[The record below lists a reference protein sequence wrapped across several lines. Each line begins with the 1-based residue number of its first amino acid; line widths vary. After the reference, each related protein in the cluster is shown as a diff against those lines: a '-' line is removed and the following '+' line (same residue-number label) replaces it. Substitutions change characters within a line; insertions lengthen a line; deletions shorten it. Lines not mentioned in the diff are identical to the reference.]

1 MVNGADAEVNEM
13 NKTINNRTASLSNLF
28 SFLLSID
35 VSLLSWKDVKQ
46 ETRLLLKRRGI
57 TKYSARD
64 HLRYCGNLLQVYKP
78 QPQD

>member
-13 NKTINNRTASLSNLF
+13 NKTINNRTASFSNLF
-28 SFLLSID
+28 PFLLSID

-57 TKYSARD
+57 RKYAVRD
-64 HLRYCGNLLQVYKP
+64 HLQYCTKP
-78 QPQD
+78 TASV

>member
-13 NKTINNRTASLSNLF
+13 NKTINNRTASFSNLF

-35 VSLLSWKDVKQ
+35 VSLLSWKNVKQ

-57 TKYSARD
+57 MKYSARD
-64 HLRYCGNLLQVYKP
+64 HLRYGSNLLQVYKP

>member
-13 NKTINNRTASLSNLF
+13 NKTINNRTASFSNLF

-64 HLRYCGNLLQVYKP
+64 HLR
-78 QPQD
+78 

>member
-13 NKTINNRTASLSNLF
+13 NKTINNRTASFSNLF
-28 SFLLSID
+28 PFLLSID

-57 TKYSARD
+57 RKYAVRD
-64 HLRYCGNLLQVYKP
+64 HLQYYTKP
-78 QPQD
+78 TASV

>member
-13 NKTINNRTASLSNLF
+13 NKTINNRTASFSNLF

-35 VSLLSWKDVKQ
+35 VSLLSWKYVKQ

-57 TKYSARD
+57 TKFGPRSFAV
-64 HLRYCGNLLQVYKP
+64 LCKP
-78 QPQD
+78 AASV

>member
-13 NKTINNRTASLSNLF
+13 NKTINNRTASFSNLF
-28 SFLLSID
+28 PFLLSID

-64 HLRYCGNLLQVYKP
+64 HLR
-78 QPQD
+78 

>member
-13 NKTINNRTASLSNLF
+13 NKTVNNRTASFSNLF

-57 TKYSARD
+57 AGPRSFAV
-64 HLRYCGNLLQVYKP
+64 LCKP
-78 QPQD
+78 AASV